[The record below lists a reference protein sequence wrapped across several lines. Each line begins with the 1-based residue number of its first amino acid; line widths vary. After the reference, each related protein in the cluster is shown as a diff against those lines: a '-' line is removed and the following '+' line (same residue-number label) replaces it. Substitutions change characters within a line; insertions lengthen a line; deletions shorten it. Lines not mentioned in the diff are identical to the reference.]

1 MPARSYG
8 YLGDM
13 GKRLQRLLGFDGEVG
28 ASFSPSA
35 VPVILVGDATLPGY
49 GDQQGRRFQVMQG
62 VSGTGSYLYV
72 RATEDVIIEKVR
84 CVVNNAGAGTLT
96 WSLVPPGTADPGS
109 SILGTYL
116 DRSVAL
122 GDRPPMT
129 GVANATVT
137 AGKQLLALPIRAS
150 QEGTI
155 LELAPVPFALA
166 QGQALVFAPTA
177 TAVLIEMW
185 GRTL

>member
-28 ASFSPSA
+28 ASFTPTA
-35 VPVILVGDATLPGY
+35 VPVIVVGDATAPGY
-49 GDQQGRRFQVMQG
+49 GDHQGRRFQVMQG
-62 VSGTGSYLYV
+62 VSGTGSYLYI
-72 RATEDVIIEKVR
+72 RATADVIIERVR
-84 CVVNNAGAGTLT
+84 MIVNNAGAGALT

-109 SILGTYL
+109 SILGTFL

-122 GDRPPMT
+122 GDRPPTT
-129 GVANATVT
+129 GVANATPT

-150 QEGTI
+150 TEGTI
-155 LELAPVPFALA
+155 VELAPVPFCLA
-166 QGQALVFAPTA
+166 QGQALVFAPT
-177 TAVLIEMW
+177 TTGVLIELL